1 MLRRLGLTLLVLLV
15 LGGSAA
21 LAASSGPGEVGPSTR
36 LQNNGRL
43 LTHARAALVA
53 VGNFPTGGALTS
65 DGRFY
70 WTVSTGRG
78 FNDVR
83 IVSTASRRVVQVI
96 PVPGASGGIAID
108 SRHSAAYV
116 SGVADSKHLDQQRRT
131 LTGREGDDVRV
142 YRYDRRSGRAAFA
155 GLLPVPAPPGTPK
168 PQGLSD
174 NTEVVAW
181 PDRLA
186 VAPNGRTL
194 LVPLNLADQAAIVD
208 VGSKRVRYVATGRF
222 PYGAAITRDGRT
234 GLVSNEVPGTVSA
247 IDLRTGSKVKDLQV
261 GGHLSHPEGIAVD
274 PRAARAY
281 VAIANSDEVA
291 VIDTRALRVERTLS
305 VARPEGAGTAP
316 VALTVTPGGSQLL
329 VAESGADEIAVFSLP
344 TPARRASR
352 PPARRPHRPGA
363 HRPLFTASVTAQH
376 PAPKPYQ
383 LLGRIPTTA
392 YPADVAVDA
401 ARTHCSRTQGGHRQ
415 CRRSAPTLVYL
426 SAKGVGVGPNRHG
439 STPFAT
445 NDDNA
450 NSFQYLPLL
459 VRGSA
464 GIQPLPS
471 ARAIA
476 GLTRAASAQL
486 HPSNAERA
494 PADTPLRAGGPIKHV
509 FYIVRE
515 NRTYDQVLGDD
526 ARGNGDPS
534 LTLFGQQNTPNI
546 HALVRRFP
554 LLDHVFADSEA
565 SIDGHFVTS
574 AAKVSDYVHKSWF
587 QNYAAR
593 KRPYDFIDAV
603 SWPQNRFLFDQAQ
616 RQGIS
621 YFNYGE
627 AIAGT
632 VPSLP
637 GVAQTTDRDRD
648 AQDTQQVQQKF
659 ANSDIQPP
667 AGCYP
672 NDASIGTDAIVPNT
686 ETYDSSLPL
695 GAPLNAESRF
705 TCFRARFTAQDASG
719 TVPSFNYLVLPN
731 DHTNGTTPGRRTP
744 RAMVAENDY
753 ALGQIVDTIS
763 HSAVWKS
770 SAIFV
775 VEDDSQ
781 DGSDHIDAHRTV
793 GAVISPFAKSGAVV
807 HTRYDNLSLIRSLE
821 LILGMKPLGLFD
833 NLATPMYDAFT
844 GTPSNDSSYT
854 ALQPNMNLLERNG
867 PAAPGAKTS
876 QSFNLQQPDHIPQ
889 RTLDKILWQSVH
901 GPHAQP
907 PPPGPNA
914 VREP

>member
-1 MLRRLGLTLLVLLV
+1 MLRRLGFTLLALLV
-15 LGGSAA
+15 VGVSAA
-21 LAASSGPGEVGPSTR
+21 LAASSRPGEVGPKTR

-43 LTHARAALVA
+43 LTHARGALVA
-53 VGNFPTGGALTS
+53 LGNFPTGGALTS

-83 IVSTASRRVVQVI
+83 IVSTGRRRIVQVI
-96 PVPGASGGIAID
+96 AVPGASGGIAID
-108 SRHSAAYV
+108 SRHSVAYV

-131 LTGREGDDVRV
+131 LTGREGDNVRV
-142 YRYDRRSGRAAFA
+142 YRYNRRSGRARFA
-155 GLLPVPAPPGTPK
+155 GLLPVPAPPGTAK

-174 NTEVVAW
+174 NADVISW

-186 VAPNGRTL
+186 VAPDGRTL

-208 VGSKRVRYVATGRF
+208 VRSKRVRYVPTGRF

-234 GLVSNEVPGTVSA
+234 GLVSNEVPGTVSV
-247 IDLRTGSKVKDLQV
+247 IDLRSGSKVKDLQV

-274 PRAARAY
+274 PRAPRAY
-281 VAIANSDEVA
+281 VAIANSDQVA
-291 VIDTRALRVERTLS
+291 VIDTRRQTVERTLS
-305 VARPEGAGTAP
+305 VARPEGAGTSP
-316 VALTVTPGGSQLL
+316 VALTATPGGEQLL
-329 VAESGADEIAVFSLP
+329 VAESGADEIAAFTLP
-344 TPARRASR
+344 VRARRGHRAPR
-352 PPARRPHRPGA
+352 PYR
-363 HRPLFTASVTAQH
+363 LI
-376 PAPKPYQ
+376 
-383 LLGRIPTTA
+383 GRIPTAA
-392 YPADVAVDA
+392 YPADLAVDPSRRECTRRRHCRRTA
-401 ARTHCSRTQGGHRQ
+401 ARLLYVSG
-415 CRRSAPTLVYL
+415 
-426 SAKGVGVGPNRHG
+426 KGVGVGPNRHG

-459 VRGSA
+459 VRGAA
-464 GIQPLPS
+464 GILRLPS
-471 ARAIA
+471 SRAIA
-476 GLTRAASAQL
+476 RLTPSASAQL
-486 HPSNAERA
+486 HPSNAQRP
-494 PADTPLRAGGPIKHV
+494 PAGTPLRAGGPIKHV

-534 LTLFGQQNTPNI
+534 LTLFGRANTPNI
-546 HALVRRFP
+546 HALVQRFP

-587 QNYAAR
+587 QNYAGR

-616 RQGIS
+616 RQNIS

-648 AQDTQQVQQKF
+648 AADTAQVQQKF
-659 ANSDIQPP
+659 SNSDIQPP

-672 NDASIGTDAIVPNT
+672 NDASIGTDAIVANT

-695 GAPLNAESRF
+695 GAPPNAESRF
-705 TCFRARFTAQDASG
+705 SCFQRRFSAQDASG

-753 ALGQIVDTIS
+753 ALGQIVDEIS
-763 HSAVWKS
+763 HSSVWKS

-793 GAVISPFAKSGAVV
+793 GAVISPFAKSGAVI
-807 HTRYDNLSLIRSLE
+807 HTRYDQLSLIRSLE

-833 NLATPMYDAFT
+833 NLATPMYDAFNP
-844 GTPSNDSSYT
+844 TPSNDAPYS
-854 ALQPNMNLLERNG
+854 ALSPNFNLVERNG
-867 PAAPGAKTS
+867 PAAPGAKVS
-876 QSFNLQQPDHIPQ
+876 RSFNLQQPDHIPQ
-889 RTLDKILWQSVH
+889 RTLDRLLWQSVH
-901 GPHAQP
+901 GAHSQP

-914 VREP
+914 TPER

>member
-1 MLRRLGLTLLVLLV
+1 MFRRLGFTLLVMLV

-21 LAASSGPGEVGPSTR
+21 LAASSGPGEVGPTTR

-43 LTHARAALVA
+43 LTHVRAGLVA

-65 DGRFY
+65 DGHFY

-78 FNDVR
+78 FNDIR
-83 IVSTASRRVVQVI
+83 IVSTARRRLVQII

-108 SRHSAAYV
+108 SQHAVAYV
-116 SGVADSKHLDQQRRT
+116 SGVADSKHLDQQRRS
-131 LTGREGDDVRV
+131 LSGREGDNVRV
-142 YRYDRRSGRAAFA
+142 YRYDRRSGRARFA

-168 PQGLSD
+168 PQGLAD

-186 VAPNGRTL
+186 VSPNGRTL

-208 VGSKRVRYVATGRF
+208 VGSKRVRYVATDRF
-222 PYGAAITRDGRT
+222 PYGAAITRDGRM
-234 GLVSNEVPGTVSA
+234 GLVSNEVPGTVSV
-247 IDLRTGSKVKDLQV
+247 IDLRSGRKVKDLQV

-291 VIDTRALRVERTLS
+291 VIDTRRLTVERTLS
-305 VARPEGAGTAP
+305 VARAEGAGTSP
-316 VALTVTPGGSQLL
+316 IALTATPGGEQLL
-329 VAESGADEIAVFSLP
+329 VAESGADEIAVFTLP
-344 TPARRASR
+344 VRAARRS
-352 PPARRPHRPGA
+352 
-363 HRPLFTASVTAQH
+363 H
-376 PAPKPYQ
+376 PAPRRGHRAPHPFGLTARAGGHRAPPPYR
-383 LLGRIPTTA
+383 LIGRIPTAA
-392 YPADVAVDA
+392 YPADVSVDR
-401 ARTHCSRTQGGHRQ
+401 ARTL
-415 CRRSAPTLVYL
+415 CRRGRHGRRSCHRVAPTLVYL
-426 SAKGVGVGPNRHG
+426 SGKGVGVGPNRHG
-439 STPFAT
+439 PTPFAT
-445 NDDNA
+445 NDDNT

-464 GIQPLPS
+464 AIQPLPS
-471 ARAIA
+471 ASAIA
-476 GLTRAASAQL
+476 GLTREASAQL

-494 PADTPLRAGGPIKHV
+494 PADTPLRPAGPIKHV
-509 FYIVRE
+509 FYVVRE
-515 NRTYDQVLGDD
+515 NRTYDQVLGDE

-534 LTLFGQQNTPNI
+534 LTLFGQGNTPNI

-554 LLDHVFADSEA
+554 LLDHVFANSEA
-565 SIDGHFVTS
+565 SIDGHFITS

-648 AQDTQQVQQKF
+648 AQDTQQVQDKF
-659 ANSDIQPP
+659 RNSDIQPP

-672 NDASIGTDAIVPNT
+672 NDASIGTDAILPNT
-686 ETYDSSLPL
+686 ETYDSSAPL
-695 GAPLNAESRF
+695 GAPPNAESRF
-705 TCFRARFTAQDASG
+705 TCFRARFTAQEASG

-753 ALGQIVDTIS
+753 ALGQIVDLIS
-763 HSAVWKS
+763 HSSVWKS

-793 GAVISPFAKSGAVV
+793 GAVISPFARAGAVV
-807 HTRYDNLSLIRSLE
+807 HTRYDQLSIIRSME

-833 NLATPMYDAFT
+833 ELATPMYDAFT
-844 GTPSNDSSYT
+844 GAPSNDGAYA
-854 ALQPNMNLLERNG
+854 ALGPNMNLLERNG
-867 PAAPGAKTS
+867 PAAAGAKVS
-876 QSFNLQQPDHIPQ
+876 RSFNLQQPDHIPQ
-889 RTLDKILWQSVH
+889 RTLDRILWQSVH

-914 VREP
+914 TPEP

>member
-1 MLRRLGLTLLVLLV
+1 MLRRFGVAFLLLLV

-21 LAASSGPGEVGPSTR
+21 LAASSGPGEVGPTTR

-43 LTHARAALVA
+43 LTHARAGLVA
-53 VGNFPTGGALTS
+53 LGNFPTGGALTS
-65 DGRFY
+65 DGHFY

-83 IVSTASRRVVQVI
+83 IVSTARRRVVQVI
-96 PVPGASGGIAID
+96 RVPGASGGIAID
-108 SRHSAAYV
+108 SRHSVAYV
-116 SGVADSKHLDQQRRT
+116 SGVADSKHKDEQNPGLS
-131 LTGREGDDVRV
+131 GREGDNVRV
-142 YRYDRRSGRAAFA
+142 YRYDRRSGRARFA

-168 PQGLSD
+168 PQGLTD

-247 IDLRTGSKVKDLQV
+247 IDMRTGRKVKDLQV
-261 GGHLSHPEGIAVD
+261 GGHLSHPEAIAVD

-291 VIDTRALRVERTLS
+291 VIDTRRLAVERTLS
-305 VARPEGAGTAP
+305 VARTEGAGTSP
-316 VALTVTPGGSQLL
+316 IALTATPGGEQLL
-329 VAESGADEIAVFSLP
+329 VAESGADEIAAFTLP
-344 TPARRASR
+344 VSPARRGHRAPRHRAPR
-352 PPARRPHRPGA
+352 PFGLTARAGGH
-363 HRPLFTASVTAQH
+363 S
-376 PAPKPYQ
+376 APPPYR
-383 LLGRIPTTA
+383 LIGRIPTAA
-392 YPADVAVDA
+392 YPADVAVDR
-401 ARTHCSRTQGGHRQ
+401 ARTV
-415 CRRSAPTLVYL
+415 CRRALHGRRTCRRVAPTLIYL

-439 STPFAT
+439 PTPLGT
-445 NDDNA
+445 NDDDA
-450 NSFQYLPLL
+450 TSFQYLPLL

-471 ARAIA
+471 SGAIA
-476 GLTRAASAQL
+476 GLTRDASAQL
-486 HPSNAERA
+486 RPSNAERA
-494 PADTPLRAGGPIKHV
+494 PADTPLRPGGPIKHV
-509 FYIVRE
+509 FYVVRE
-515 NRTYDQVLGDD
+515 NRSYDQVLGDD

-534 LTLFGQQNTPNI
+534 LTLFGQANTPNI

-554 LLDHVFADSEA
+554 LLDHLFADSEA
-565 SIDGHFVTS
+565 SIDGHFITS

-593 KRPYDFIDAV
+593 KRTYDYINAV

-648 AQDTQQVQQKF
+648 AQDTQQVQDKF
-659 ANSDIQPP
+659 RNSDIQPP

-672 NDASIGTDAIVPNT
+672 NDASIGTDVILPNT

-695 GAPLNAESRF
+695 GAPPNAESRF

-753 ALGQIVDTIS
+753 ALGQIVDLVS
-763 HSAVWKS
+763 HSSVWKS

-807 HTRYDNLSLIRSLE
+807 HTRYDQLSIIRSME
-821 LILGMKPLGLFD
+821 LIVGMKPLGLFD

-844 GTPSNDSSYT
+844 GAPSNDAPYS
-854 ALQPNMNLLERNG
+854 ALGPNMNLLERNG
-867 PAAPGAKTS
+867 PAAAGAKVS
-876 QSFNLQQPDHIPQ
+876 RSFNLQQPDHIPQ
-889 RTLDKILWQSVH
+889 RILDKILWQSVH
-901 GPHAQP
+901 GPHSQP

-914 VREP
+914 TPER